1 MSIGRG
7 RPPGGR
13 GAGGWAATTPAR
25 ANRRRG
31 GGGGRPPDRMR
42 DYLDAEDIRPELVLC
57 SSALRTRETLARIL
71 PGLGSELT
79 VRIEPSVYSFDADAL
94 LQRLQQL
101 PADVGSV
108 MLIGHNPAMQELGS
122 LLAGG
127 GDRLDKLRRGFP
139 TAALAE
145 LDLRVGSW
153 RELAPGTGRLT
164 RFIVPRELDSA

>member
-1 MSIGRG
+1 MEDLE
-7 RPPGGR
+7 RPLAPR
-13 GAGGWAATTPAR
+13 GARAA
-25 ANRRRG
+25 
-31 GGGGRPPDRMR
+31 DRMR
-42 DYLDAEDIRPELVLC
+42 EYLDAEEIRPELVLC
-57 SSALRTRETLARIL
+57 SSARRTRETLAWIL

-108 MLIGHNPAMQELGS
+108 MLVGHNPAMQDLAS
-122 LLAGG
+122 LLAAG
-127 GDRLDKLRRGFP
+127 GDRLDELRGGFP

-164 RFIVPRELDSA
+164 RFIVPRELGSA

>member
-1 MSIGRG
+1 MEDVD
-7 RPPGGR
+7 RPLAPR
-13 GAGGWAATTPAR
+13 GARAA
-25 ANRRRG
+25 
-31 GGGGRPPDRMR
+31 DRMC
-42 DYLDAEDIRPELVLC
+42 DYLNAEEIRPELVLC

-79 VRIEPSVYSFDADAL
+79 VRIEPSLYSFDADAL

-108 MLIGHNPAMQELGS
+108 MLIGHNPAMQELAS
-122 LLAGG
+122 LLAAR
-127 GDRLDKLRRGFP
+127 GDRLDELRRGFP

-145 LDLRVGSW
+145 LDLGGGSW

-164 RFIVPRELDSA
+164 RFIVPRELGSG

>member
-1 MSIGRG
+1 MTVRLWLLRHAKSSWDDPDMEDVD
-7 RPPGGR
+7 RPLAPR
-13 GAGGWAATTPAR
+13 GARAA
-25 ANRRRG
+25 
-31 GGGGRPPDRMR
+31 DRMR
-42 DYLDAEDIRPELVLC
+42 DYLDAEEIRPELVLC

-108 MLIGHNPAMQELGS
+108 MLIGHNPAMQELAS
-122 LLAGG
+122 VLAAE
-127 GDRLDKLRRGFP
+127 GDRLDELRRGFP

-145 LDLRVGSW
+145 VDLGGSW
-153 RELAPGTGRLT
+153 RTLAPGTGRLT
-164 RFIVPRELDSA
+164 RFIVPRELGSA

>member
-1 MSIGRG
+1 MEDVD
-7 RPPGGR
+7 RPLAPR
-13 GAGGWAATTPAR
+13 GARAA
-25 ANRRRG
+25 
-31 GGGGRPPDRMR
+31 DLMR
-42 DYLDAEDIRPELVLC
+42 DYLNAEEIRPELALC

-108 MLIGHNPAMQELGS
+108 MLIGHNPAMQELAS
-122 LLAGG
+122 LLAAG
-127 GDRLDKLRRGFP
+127 GDRLDELRRGFP

-145 LDLRVGSW
+145 LDLGGGSW

-164 RFIVPRELDSA
+164 RFIVPRELGSG

>member
-1 MSIGRG
+1 VTVRLWLLRHAKSSWDDPDMEDVD
-7 RPPGGR
+7 RPLAPR
-13 GAGGWAATTPAR
+13 GARAA
-25 ANRRRG
+25 
-31 GGGGRPPDRMR
+31 DRMR
-42 DYLDAEDIRPELVLC
+42 DYLDAEDIRPDLVLC

-79 VRIEPSVYSFDADAL
+79 VRIEPSVYSSDADAL
-94 LQRLQQL
+94 LPRLQQL

-127 GDRLDKLRRGFP
+127 GDRLDELRRGFP

-145 LDLRVGSW
+145 LDLHVGSW

>member
-1 MSIGRG
+1 MTVRLWLLRHAKSSWDDPDMEDVD
-7 RPPGGR
+7 RPLAPR
-13 GAGGWAATTPAR
+13 GARAA
-25 ANRRRG
+25 
-31 GGGGRPPDRMR
+31 DRMR
-42 DYLDAEDIRPELVLC
+42 DYLDAEEIRPELVLC

-108 MLIGHNPAMQELGS
+108 MLIGHNPAMQELAS
-122 LLAGG
+122 LLAAG
-127 GDRLDKLRRGFP
+127 GDRLDELRRGFP

-145 LDLRVGSW
+145 LDLGGSW
-153 RELAPGTGRLT
+153 RELAPGKRRLT
-164 RFIVPRELDSA
+164 RFIVPRELGSG